1 MIILLMNI
9 NAEILNKTLVILT
22 SNTIKESYTI
32 IKWNVP
38 QICKNDAIS
47 VNYDMPY
54 NKFNSKFIQ

>member
-1 MIILLMNI
+1 MNI

-22 SNTIKESYTI
+22 SNTIKESYTM